1 MSDLVR
7 RDAPSAPAVYEPR
20 PENIWIDQY
29 LDEHQSEL
37 TRYAAI
43 LWKRK
48 WLFLSVA
55 VAVLLASGIW
65 TLTTKQLYTSS
76 VKLQLDPQQNVLPYR
91 EVANVITADPTY
103 LATQAQVLKSQALA
117 ERIVTRMNLAAEP
130 NGVTAAARGFAGRVV
145 VTPVPSTQVMNVSY
159 TSEDPVFAAKAVNI
173 LADEYVNYS
182 VDIRQVAAGKAK
194 EFLEQE
200 LTKLRYKLEQS
211 EEQLV
216 EYGRE
221 HGILLPSEDNNMAVQ
236 RLTDLSQEMTKV
248 EIEVLR
254 NEYDELRSTTVDNF
268 PESRKTTVMKDLE
281 NRRSGL
287 EQKLATVSQR
297 FGPKWPEVQ
306 TLTQELGDVRKQLV
320 NERQRIIEQAR
331 VEYALATARRDKLG
345 AALTEQNRIADRL
358 SQDSIQYNILK
369 REVETG
375 RQLHEG
381 LLQRMK
387 ETDVSAGLKAANVH
401 VIDRGQVPTRPSSP
415 NILRNMALGLMLGL
429 VLGTACTIGVE
440 MLDRT
445 VRTPEDVERQL
456 RLPFLGAIPAF
467 SESWREANGGI
478 LVPLKGQSPE
488 NGLYYVS
495 AASEVY
501 WDSYRA
507 LRTSLL
513 FSSPEGRPRSLL
525 ITSALPGE
533 GKSTTCVNLAI
544 SLAQTAARTVILEL
558 DMRRPRLANLFN
570 ISNKQGMSRYLSG
583 QSELHTEVQ
592 QTGIPNLF
600 VVPSGPIPP
609 NPPELLGSARMSRA
623 LELLGR
629 HFEYVV
635 IDGPPLVPVT
645 DALVVST
652 QVNGVVLVVQGGKT
666 PNDVVQK
673 ARNLLKSVDAKV
685 LGVLVNNVKVDS
697 PDMYYYSYRS
707 GVRDSSYRAGTPKA
721 LEGRQS

>member
-1 MSDLVR
+1 VTVT
-7 RDAPSAPAVYEPR
+7 PV
-20 PENIWIDQY
+20 Q
-29 LDEHQSEL
+29 
-37 TRYAAI
+37 
-43 LWKRK
+43 
-48 WLFLSVA
+48 
-55 VAVLLASGIW
+55 G
-65 TLTTKQLYTSS
+65 
-76 VKLQLDPQQNVLPYR
+76 
-91 EVANVITADPTY
+91 
-103 LATQAQVLKSQALA
+103 AQVLN
-117 ERIVTRMNLAAEP
+117 VTY
-130 NGVTAAARGFAGRVV
+130 V
-145 VTPVPSTQVMNVSY
+145 
-159 TSEDPVFAAKAVNI
+159 SEDPVFAAKAVNT
-173 LADEYVNYS
+173 LADEYVDYS
-182 VDIRQVAAGKAK
+182 VEVRQVAAVKAK

-200 LTKLRYKLEQS
+200 LMKLRQKLEQA

-221 HGILLPSEDNNMAVQ
+221 HGILLPTEDNNMAVQ
-236 RLTDLSQEMTKV
+236 KLTDLSQEMTKI
-248 EIEVLR
+248 EIEALR

-268 PESRKTTVMKDLE
+268 PENRKTAVMKDLE

-306 TLTQELGDVRKQLV
+306 TLTQELADVRKQLV
-320 NERQRIIEQAR
+320 NERQRIIDQAR
-331 VEYALATARRDKLG
+331 VDYTLTSARREKIAAALA
-345 AALTEQNRIADRL
+345 EQNRVADQV

-387 ETDVSAGLKAANVH
+387 ETDVSVGLKATNVH
-401 VIDRGQVPTRPSSP
+401 VIDRGHVPTRPSSP
-415 NILRNMALGLMLGL
+415 NVRFSLALGLMFGL
-429 VLGTACTIGVE
+429 VLATACTIGME

-467 SESWREANGGI
+467 SESWKQANGGI
-478 LVPLKGQSPE
+478 LVPVKGSPE
-488 NGLYYVS
+488 DGPYYVN
-495 AASEVY
+495 AAAEVY

-513 FSSPEGRPRSLL
+513 FSSAEGRPRSLL

-558 DMRRPRLANLFN
+558 DMRRPRLANLFRV
-570 ISNKQGMSRYLSG
+570 SNKQGMSRYLSG
-583 QSELHTEVQ
+583 QSELHTEIQ

-609 NPPELLGSARMSRA
+609 NPPELLGSARMTRA

-629 HFEYVV
+629 HFDYVV

-673 ARNLLKSVDAKV
+673 ARNLLRSVDAKI

-697 PDMYYYSYRS
+697 PDIYYYSYR
-707 GVRDSSYRAGTPKA
+707 GVRDSYRAGTQIA
-721 LEGRQS
+721 LEGRHYD